1 MAQTPIAN
9 IKVGVRSRKD
19 LGDIAGLAKS
29 ISEVGQE
36 SPIAIDAECNLICGE
51 RRLAAVKSLG
61 WKTIATHVLEGMDD
75 AVKILQAE
83 RDENVC
89 RKEMTPEELFDM
101 AERMRAAVTK
111 ATKDAQREGRQ
122 RGAESVNRSAGGTFT
137 ALPSRDGKA
146 AEPGHQSRHSRE
158 AIAQLGKAVG
168 MSGATYER
176 TMTVVNT
183 ARDETAPE
191 PVRAVAKEAL
201 ADLNAGKTTVNAA
214 RKKVQAAKNAAADP
228 EPGAKPAT
236 QPEKPDPPA
245 ITRRQLGI
253 NNRTVLRAANQ
264 LAAIPIALDPIAE
277 LTLNAEEADRAM
289 ADLSAAIHSIKRIV
303 NLIKGANK

>member
-111 ATKDAQREGRQ
+111 ATKDAQREGQAKGRDA
-122 RGAESVNRSAGGTFT
+122 RYHAEAGF
-137 ALPSRDGKA
+137 PSREGKP